1 MEKMLLLPGEVLL
14 LIHLGCVLKEVL
26 ILDNATS

>member
-1 MEKMLLLPGEVLL
+1 MKKMLLLPGEVLF

-26 ILDNATS
+26 ILNDATS

>member
-1 MEKMLLLPGEVLL
+1 MKKMLLLPGEVLF